1 MACSSGPDL
10 TFGPGN
16 ATSTVDSMQWH
27 DSASPPAVLSENAAI
42 AKSPLRAEC
51 GANGN
56 GNLRLEFVPGDARG
70 AQPAA
75 EKGQVGA
82 KTVEYMS
89 ADERWSVPQ
98 SGAQFMASD
107 CLQDREVS
115 EFLLVVSTSH

>member
-27 DSASPPAVLSENAAI
+27 DSASPPENAGI

-51 GANGN
+51 GTNGN
-56 GNLRLEFVPGDARG
+56 GNLRLEFVPGDARV

-75 EKGQVGA
+75 DKGQVGA
-82 KTVEYMS
+82 KTVEYMP
-89 ADERWSVPQ
+89 ADERWSVSQ

-115 EFLLVVSTSH
+115 ELLHCQ